1 MKKRPRRPRQLVVA
15 INGTKVVKSI
25 FLFIASLVVVFVM
38 SGALT
43 SLKPELRP
51 QASLYGVADELSGA
65 FFATLMGM
73 ENQYF
78 ASAVPKDQKGF
89 HFSGL
94 SLKLATS
101 INLEDPRSF
110 LGRELPGFEHF
121 DTKIILAGEGTDYT
135 NMPME
140 SPPPSE
146 VIQDEKEANLAELD
160 KLDKDV
166 PKKPAK
172 EPDRSTG
179 KRKAVYIY
187 HTHNTESYLP
197 FLKGETNPNNARH
210 SKVNVTLVGDMFG
223 KALDQQGIGNTVD
236 KTEVE
241 KRLLQKGLKYPQSYN
256 ESRLVVKEALAKN
269 DDLEYLIDIHRDS
282 RRKKDTTAEIK
293 GKKYARIAFV
303 VGKKNQS
310 YEKNLKLAT
319 EFHHLMER
327 KYKGLS
333 VGVFAK
339 GEIGDNGIYNQ
350 DLSDKALLLEFGG
363 VDNNMEELK
372 NASNAAADVFSDIFW
387 DAEKVNSKAKD
398 EKKRS

>member
-1 MKKRPRRPRQLVVA
+1 MKKRPRRHRQLVVA
-15 INGTKVVKSI
+15 INGTKVVKGI
-25 FLFIASLVVVFVM
+25 FLFIATLVMVFIVT
-38 SGALT
+38 GALT

-51 QASLYGVADELSGA
+51 QASLYGVAEELPGA
-65 FFATLMGM
+65 FFAQVIGM

-78 ASAVPKDQKGF
+78 ASAVPEDQKKMS
-89 HFSGL
+89 FSGL

-121 DTKIILAGEGTDYT
+121 DTKIIVAGEGTDYT

-146 VIQDEKEANLAELD
+146 VIEDEKEANLAELN
-160 KLDKDV
+160 KLEEDEQKE
-166 PKKPAK
+166 PSK
-172 EPDRSTG
+172 EPDQTTG
-179 KRKAVYIY
+179 KRKVVYIY

-197 FLKGETNPNNARH
+197 FLKGESNPNNARH
-210 SKVNVTLVGDMFG
+210 SKVNVTLVGEMFG
-223 KALDQQGIGNTVD
+223 KALDQQGVGNTVD
-236 KTEVE
+236 KTEIE
-241 KRLLQKGLKYPQSYN
+241 KRLLNKGLKYPHSYN
-256 ESRLVVKEALAKN
+256 ESRLVVKEAMAKN
-269 DDLEYLIDIHRDS
+269 DDLAYFIDIHRDS
-282 RRKKDTTAEIK
+282 RRKKDTTVDIK

-303 VGKKNQS
+303 IGKKNQN

-319 EFHHLMER
+319 EFHNLMEK

-339 GEIGDNGIYNQ
+339 GEIGDNGVYNQ

-363 VDNNMEELK
+363 VDNNMNELK
-372 NASNAAADVFSDIFW
+372 NAANAAADVFSEIFW
-387 DAEKVNSKAKD
+387 DAEKVNGGSSSK
-398 EKKRS
+398 KKQS